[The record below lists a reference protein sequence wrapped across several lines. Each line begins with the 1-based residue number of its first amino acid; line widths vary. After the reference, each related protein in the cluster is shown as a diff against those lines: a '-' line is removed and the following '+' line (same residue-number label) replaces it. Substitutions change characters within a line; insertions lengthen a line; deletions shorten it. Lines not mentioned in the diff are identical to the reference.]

1 MIQQAGAAGK
11 CCRSL
16 VFKWHRQFKDGR
28 ESVEDETRCGR
39 PANVT
44 SLEQDIRDLLA
55 KDRRFTVRTIS
66 SQLWAPKT

>member
-1 MIQQAGAAGK
+1 MIQQAGTARK

-44 SLEQDIRDLLA
+44 LLVVVFVLLFHVHG
-55 KDRRFTVRTIS
+55 KHLRSCLDG
-66 SQLWAPKT
+66 QLT